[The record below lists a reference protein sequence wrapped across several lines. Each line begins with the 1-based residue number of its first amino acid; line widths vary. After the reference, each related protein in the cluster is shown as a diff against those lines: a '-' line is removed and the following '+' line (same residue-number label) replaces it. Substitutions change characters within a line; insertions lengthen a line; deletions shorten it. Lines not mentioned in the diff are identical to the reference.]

1 MRTWGTGHHIQHRRA
16 AMISPSPRP
25 VEINPLSLIC
35 YDNLRDLQTF
45 AGLGD
50 LLSRPYTL
58 PNSSGELSRRFQRN
72 VIFFIANYAVVF
84 AFFTLLNA
92 LAAPQFL
99 FVIMLMGAGWVY
111 FDKLAGEEALR
122 EGPTYLAGIPTTTEQ
137 RNSILVIACLILSVI
152 YGGPVLMYA
161 LTSSVFLCTA
171 HACLRNAQLP
181 TDEEM
186 VHLLHLQPSQ
196 PAPQEIQYKQQTY
209 MVV

>member
-1 MRTWGTGHHIQHRRA
+1 MLARSTSVDTQ
-16 AMISPSPRP
+16 RP
-25 VEINPLSLIC
+25 IEINPLSLIS
-35 YDNLRDLQTF
+35 YDNIRDLQTF

-72 VIFFIANYAVVF
+72 VLFFIANYAVVF
-84 AFFTLLNA
+84 GFFTFLNA

-99 FVIMLMGAGWVY
+99 FVLMLLGAGWFY
-111 FDKLAGEEALR
+111 FDKLATEESLR
-122 EGPTYLAGIPTTTEQ
+122 SGPTYFLGVPTTTEQ
-137 RNSILVIACLILSVI
+137 RNTILVITSLVLSVI

-161 LTSSVFLCTA
+161 LSSSVFLCAA

-186 VHLLHLQPSQ
+186 VHLLHVQ
-196 PAPQEIQYKQQTY
+196 PAAPEEVQYKQQTY
-209 MVV
+209 IVV